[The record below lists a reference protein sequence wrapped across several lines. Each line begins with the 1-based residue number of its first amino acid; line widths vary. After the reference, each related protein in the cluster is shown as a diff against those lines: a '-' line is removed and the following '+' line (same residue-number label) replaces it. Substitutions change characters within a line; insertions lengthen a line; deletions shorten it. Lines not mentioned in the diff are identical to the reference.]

1 MEKYDP
7 RIDKYIDEAAEF
19 AKPILNHLRTLVHQ
33 ACPEMK
39 ETMKW
44 SFPHFEYKGTVC
56 SMAAFKQHC
65 AFGFWKAALL
75 PPATMELRSSAS
87 ANAMGQLGRICSLN
101 DLPADDLLISSIKF
115 AVQLNEEGVKVK
127 KKPAAPK
134 TDLVIPEDFADLLN
148 VAVQAKTHFD
158 NFSYSQKKEY
168 LQWITEAKTAV
179 TREKRMN
186 TAIEWLS
193 DGKIRNWKY
202 LEKP

>member
-7 RIDKYIDEAAEF
+7 RIDKYIDDAAEF

-56 SMAAFKQHC
+56 SMAAFKHHC
-65 AFGFWKAALL
+65 AFGFWKASLL
-75 PPATMELRSSAS
+75 PPATKELRSSAS
-87 ANAMGQLGRICSLN
+87 ANAMGQLGKICSLN

-115 AVQLNEEGVKVK
+115 AVKLNEEGVKVK

-134 TDLVIPEDFADLLN
+134 TELVVPEDFADLLSS
-148 VAVQAKTHFD
+148 ASEAKNHFD

-168 LQWITEAKTAV
+168 LQWITEAKTKA
-179 TREKRMN
+179 TRDKRMH
-186 TAIEWLS
+186 TAVEWLS

>member
-7 RIDKYIDEAAEF
+7 RIDKYIDDAAEF

-75 PPATMELRSSAS
+75 PPATQELRSSAS
-87 ANAMGQLGRICSLN
+87 ANAMGQLGKICSLN
-101 DLPADDLLISSIKF
+101 DLPTDDLLISSIKF
-115 AVQLNEEGVKVK
+115 AVQLNEEGVKLK
-127 KKPAAPK
+127 KKPASPK
-134 TDLVIPEDFADLLN
+134 TELLIPEDFANLL
-148 VAVQAKTHFD
+148 AQAIAAKNHFE
-158 NFSYSQKKEY
+158 NFSYSQRKEY
-168 LQWITEAKTAV
+168 LQWITEAKTKA
-179 TREKRMN
+179 TREKRMQ
-186 TAIEWLS
+186 TAVEWLA